1 MTSTERERRTDIVF
15 NEIIVYVFVGLFG
28 ISTALVG
35 WVAIQT
41 VEQIRIS
48 TAIVEHSKSLDRR
61 MDQFEITT
69 TEQTTTERMQL
80 EKINE
85 MQVMMAQHGWR

>member
-1 MTSTERERRTDIVF
+1 MMSVDNKMVF

-35 WVAIQT
+35 WVAVQT

-48 TAIVEHSKSLDRR
+48 TAIVEHNRAADAMLSA
-61 MDQFEITT
+61 TT
-69 TEQTTTERMQL
+69 L
-80 EKINE
+80 EVRQQSQQISDIRLS
-85 MQVMMAQHGWR
+85 MAQHGWMNK